1 MRLSLVLDSIIS
13 FSCRAANKGFK
24 YASSQNYVSA
34 SGRFNSDIQRS
45 FEILHKDIMKSSSP
59 PLREALAEAVPPHRD
74 DQSKGPLGRE
84 ETGSQWSLESLTY

>member
-1 MRLSLVLDSIIS
+1 MRLFLVPESTNS

-34 SGRFNSDIQRS
+34 SGCFNSDIQGS
-45 FEILHKDIMKSSSP
+45 IEILHKDVMKLSTP
-59 PLREALAEAVPPHRD
+59 PLREALAKAVPSHRD

-84 ETGSQWSLESLTY
+84 EKGSQWSLESLTY